1 LNLNIEY
8 IKLNYELFLAK
19 RFTASKKH
27 KSSISSPIIKIA
39 ITAISLGIILMLIT
53 VATGVGLQEKI
64 REKISVF
71 KGHIQ
76 ITSYNNNTSET
87 TQNPISKKQDF
98 YPDFSSF
105 EGVHKIQVFA
115 AKAGIIRTEKN
126 FEGVILKGVDVDYDW
141 SGISEYLVDGVLPTI
156 HEQITNEVVISKI
169 LSDRLG
175 LLVNDKF
182 DMYFIKEKSGQLPNR
197 RIFKVAGVYNS
208 GFKDFDESFVIG
220 DIKHIQKLN
229 KWKTNEVGGFE
240 VFVDDF
246 SKIRETGTTIYSDID
261 PMLNSRSL
269 LELFPAI
276 FEWLKLFDTNIA
288 IIIGIM
294 ILVAGI
300 NMITALLVLIL
311 ERTQTI
317 GILKAL
323 GSTNWSIRKLF
334 LYNASYLIVRGLF
347 YGNLIGLILL
357 LAQKYFNVI
366 TLNPETYYVSSAP
379 VSINVWH
386 VVGLNLGTLLLCL
399 LMLLVPSYIITKISP
414 AKAVKF
420 E

>member
-1 LNLNIEY
+1 MNFNIEY

-27 KSSISSPIIKIA
+27 KSSVSSPIIKIA
-39 ITAISLGIILMLIT
+39 ITAISLGIILMLVT
-53 VATGVGLQEKI
+53 VATGVGLQQKI
-64 REKISVF
+64 REKISIF

-76 ITSYNNNTSET
+76 ITNYDNNSSET
-87 TQNPISKKQDF
+87 TQNPISKNQDF
-98 YPDFSSF
+98 YPDFSGF
-105 EGVHKIQVFA
+105 EGVNNVQVFA
-115 AKAGIIRTEKN
+115 SKAGIIRTEKN
-126 FEGVILKGVDVDYDW
+126 FEGVVLKGVDIDYDW
-141 SGISEYLVDGVLPTI
+141 SGISEYLIEGAVP
-156 HEQITNEVVISKI
+156 EMKEKRTNEVVISKI

-175 LLVNDKF
+175 LLVNDEF
-182 DMYFIKEKSGQLPNR
+182 DMYFIKEKSFQLPNR
-197 RIFKVAGVYNS
+197 RVFTVSGIYNS
-208 GFKDFDESFVIG
+208 GFKDFDESFVLG

-229 KWKTNEVGGFE
+229 KWKTDEVGGFE

-246 SKIRETGTTIYSDID
+246 AKIKETGNAIYTDID
-261 PMLNSRSL
+261 PMLNSRTL

-276 FEWLKLFDTNIA
+276 FEWLKLFDTNIVL
-288 IIIGIM
+288 IIGIM

-323 GSTNWSIRKLF
+323 GSTNWSIRKMF

-347 YGNLIGLILL
+347 YGNVIGLSLL
-357 LAQKYFNVI
+357 LVQKYFNVI
-366 TLNPETYYVSSAP
+366 SLNPETYYVSSAP
-379 VSINVWH
+379 ISISVWY
-386 VVGLNLGTLLLCL
+386 VLGLNIGTLFLCL
-399 LMLLVPSYIITKISP
+399 LMLLVPSYVITKISP

>member
-1 LNLNIEY
+1 MNLNIEY

-39 ITAISLGIILMLIT
+39 ITAISLGIVLMLIT
-53 VATGVGLQEKI
+53 VATGVGLQQKI

-76 ITSYNNNTSET
+76 ISNYDNNNSET
-87 TQNPISKKQDF
+87 TQNPISRKQDF
-98 YPDFSSF
+98 YPDFSMLQ
-105 EGVHKIQVFA
+105 GVRDVQVFA
-115 AKAGIIRTEKN
+115 TKAGVIRTEQN
-126 FEGVILKGVDVDYDW
+126 FEGVVLKGVDDKYDW
-141 SGISEYLVDGVLPTI
+141 SGVSEYLMHGRLPNISDKT
-156 HEQITNEVVISKI
+156 TNEVVISQ
-169 LSDRLG
+169 LMSNRLG
-175 LLVNDKF
+175 LEVDDKF
-182 DMYFIKEKSGQLPNR
+182 DMYFIKERSSQLPNR
-197 RIFKVAGVYNS
+197 RIFTVAGIYDS
-208 GFKDFDESFVIG
+208 GFKDFDESFVLG
-220 DIKHIQKLN
+220 DIKHIQKIN
-229 KWKTNEVGGFE
+229 KWEPNQIGGFE

-246 SKIRETGTTIYSDID
+246 SKIKEVGASVYRDID
-261 PMLNSRSL
+261 STLNSRTL

-276 FEWLKLFDTNIA
+276 FEWLKLFDTNIS

-323 GSTNWSIRKLF
+323 GSSNWSIRKMF
-334 LYNASYLIVRGLF
+334 LYNASYLIIRGLL
-347 YGNLIGLILL
+347 YGNLVGLSLL
-357 LAQKYFNVI
+357 YIQKFFKVV

-379 VSINVWH
+379 VSINFWH
-386 VVGLNLGTLLLCL
+386 VIGLNVGTLILCL
-399 LMLLVPSYIITKISP
+399 LMLLIPSYIITKISP

>member
-1 LNLNIEY
+1 MNFNIEKN
-8 IKLNYELFLAK
+8 KLNYELFLAK
-19 RFTASKKH
+19 RFTASKKD
-27 KSSISSPIIKIA
+27 KSSVSSPIIKIA
-39 ITAISLGIILMLIT
+39 ITAISLGVVLMLVT

-76 ITSYNNNTSET
+76 ISNYDNNNSET
-87 TQNPISKKQDF
+87 TQNPISKIQDF
-98 YPDFSSF
+98 YPDFSSL
-105 EGVHKIQVFA
+105 EGVKNIQVFA
-115 AKAGIIRTEKN
+115 SKAGIIRTEKN
-126 FEGVILKGVDVDYDW
+126 FEGVVLKGVDENYDW
-141 SGISEYLVDGVLPTI
+141 SGISEYFIDGSMPSI
-156 HEQITNEVVISKI
+156 NQEITNEVVISKI
-169 LSDRLG
+169 VSDRLG
-175 LLVNDKF
+175 LLVNDTF
-182 DMYFIKEKSGQLPNR
+182 DMYFIKEKASQLPNR
-197 RIFKVAGVYNS
+197 RIFKVSGIYNS
-208 GFKDFDESFVIG
+208 GFKDFDESVVIG

-229 KWKTNEVGGFE
+229 KWKADQVGGFE

-246 SKIRETGTTIYSDID
+246 SKIKEVGASVYTGID
-261 PMLNSRSL
+261 SMLNSKTL

-311 ERTQTI
+311 ERTQNI

-334 LYNASYLIVRGLF
+334 LYNASYLILRGLF
-347 YGNLIGLILL
+347 YGNVIGLSLL
-357 LAQKYFNVI
+357 FVQKYFNVI
-366 TLNPETYYVSSAP
+366 ALNPETYYVSSAP
-379 VSINVWH
+379 VSISLWH
-386 VVGLNLGTLLLCL
+386 VLGLNIGTLLLCL
-399 LMLLVPSYIITKISP
+399 LMLLIPSYIITKISP